1 MAKDSI
7 VWMSDERSASEGES
21 TGDSVNRSLS
31 TGGDKPSV
39 ERPGNAQYLE
49 TPSVIMPIDFSGIS
63 SESLFGKKKE
73 VYRLKPTKLDGLVDC
88 QLCKL
93 IFDYTK
99 ACKHFTME
107 TELKAEELKT
117 FASQSV
123 ANKLQALS
131 KITKSLD
138 ILSTARVTSFMLK
151 K

>member
-1 MAKDSI
+1 MRAKRDKALKKTEKLMAKDSI

-93 IFDYTK
+93 IFDSVEDKDSEKSYHSFYMAVIGHK
-99 ACKHFTME
+99 QPFHRLSAVR
-107 TELKAEELKT
+107 LK
-117 FASQSV
+117 QH
-123 ANKLQALS
+123 
-131 KITKSLD
+131 
-138 ILSTARVTSFMLK
+138 
-151 K
+151 